1 VFLEERILVPMP
13 ADDAQGRLLAHLR
26 GDDDLQVA
34 SAGAFTDGRRV
45 LMRAGTA
52 GLTKQVQVQVLDPY
66 ERPDATVI
74 PLRWIATGPAGG
86 LFPQLD
92 ANIELSAVD
101 QGHTQLA
108 LVGSYRP
115 PFGEVG
121 ASLDRLLLNQAARA
135 TFRSMLR
142 RLRAILLEPDPSV
155 AAATAGPASVAN
167 PAEA

>member
-1 VFLEERILVPMP
+1 VFLEERIQVPLP
-13 ADDAQGRLLAHLR
+13 ADDAQERLLAHLR

-34 SAGAFTDGRRV
+34 SAGAYTDGRRV

-74 PLRWIATGPAGG
+74 PLRWVATGPAGG

-101 QGHTQLA
+101 HHTTQLA

-121 ASLDRLLLNQAARA
+121 AGLDRLLLNQAAKA
-135 TFRSMLR
+135 TFRSLLR
-142 RLRAILLEPDPSV
+142 RLRVILLEPDP
-155 AAATAGPASVAN
+155 AGAPAVSSPRQPNA
-167 PAEA
+167 AEA